1 MHKDLLKKEFTIEIN
16 FFRGSRVE
24 VANAFRLGK
33 VKSAQSRLV
42 KFVYSEATIKEL
54 LEMQA
59 SFADP
64 SVNAMDWLFEFLSKN
79 CAQGDKIT
87 LEEFR
92 QLNGDQIQKIYR
104 RILDTYGGGFYK
116 AKEEAEEKDPEQ
128 DEEKTEPSRLLSA
141 SIVTLVMEKTGIS
154 LEEYLNLTYSQF
166 KFLQDGILYN
176 LRAVTKEGANRN
188 RSAVLMEQSR
198 GSMDDKQA
206 KATARELWEKMLER
220 REEKKRASNS

>member
-1 MHKDLLKKEFTIEIN
+1 MHKDLLQKEFTIEIN
-16 FFRGSRVE
+16 FFRGSKSE
-24 VANAFRLGK
+24 VANAFRLK
-33 VKSAQSRLV
+33 KIKFAQSRLI
-42 KFVYSEATIKEL
+42 KFTYLEGTIREL
-54 LEMQA
+54 LAMQA

-79 CAQGDKIT
+79 CVRGDKIT
-87 LEEFR
+87 REEFL
-92 QLNGDQIQKIYR
+92 QLNGEQIQKLYR

-116 AKEEAEEKDPEQ
+116 AKDEDEEKEQ
-128 DEEKTEPSRLLSA
+128 DDEKTEPSRLVTA
-141 SIVTLVMEKTGIS
+141 ATVTLVMEKTGIS

-188 RSAVLMEQSR
+188 RSAILMEQSR

-206 KATARELWEKMLER
+206 KAATRELWEKMLER
-220 REEKKRASNS
+220 REEKKRASNL